1 MASQVFNIAKKGLFN
16 GAIDLDTNTIKAR
29 LVMTNTTV
37 DTENDAKNFLSD
49 FTTIDVCDSS
59 GYTDKTLSTLTVT
72 QDDTNDLAK
81 WTADNLTWTSLAT
94 CTRQIQGVLIYKFVT
109 NDAGSTPIC
118 FVQFS
123 SNKTPDGSDFTV
135 AWDSS
140 NGILTLT

>member
-1 MASQVFNIAKKGLFN
+1 MASQVFNIAKTKLFN
-16 GAIDLDTNTIKAR
+16 GTLDLDTDTIKAR

-37 DTENDAKNFLSD
+37 DTENDAKTYLSD

-72 QDDTNDLAK
+72 QVDASDLAK

-94 CTRQIQGVLIYKFVT
+94 CTRQVQGVLIYKFVT
-109 NDAGSTPIC
+109 NDAASFPIC

-140 NGILTLT
+140 NGIMTVT